1 MIFVFIAFFVV
12 YTSVTKAC
20 RVFLLLF
27 FLCFYLFKDHFEII
41 FSLVVLLDYS
51 VSAFLSWK
59 FYHQP
64 VWVITWYWLLFTYVQ
79 IFFIINSFRCPK
91 NNFWPLTRRQSHS
104 PDVHSCAISNLTQW
118 RWDPHNEVGSQN
130 LSPASVGFKTLMQ
143 YPTMLFLLLY
153 LPPKSL
159 RKPWKHLSNINPRG
173 FYVIL

>member
-1 MIFVFIAFFVV
+1 MIFLFIAFFVV

-27 FLCFYLFKDHFEII
+27 FLCFYFFKDHFEIT

-59 FYHQP
+59 FLSS
-64 VWVITWYWLLFTYVQ
+64 TCMSNLLFAYVQ

-118 RWDPHNEVGSQN
+118 TWDPHNEVGSQN

-143 YPTMLFLLLY
+143 YPTMLILLLY